1 LESRNQKSKRGVIR
15 KTIRVGRLIKKKM
28 KKIIY
33 SLLSLFTLISCGNN
47 SASIDIPSDL
57 AKNEQVV
64 IYFETFD
71 KVISEYVGMIE
82 ELSEA
87 SKKNQTN
94 QNIGDAMAALSSVAN
109 STIKMAPLLEKLNA
123 LEQEGEIMKGNLTEQ
138 EVKSFVD
145 TYSKMLIR
153 VQEASLKIND

>member
-1 LESRNQKSKRGVIR
+1 
-15 KTIRVGRLIKKKM
+15 M

>member
-1 LESRNQKSKRGVIR
+1 
-15 KTIRVGRLIKKKM
+15 M

-153 VQEASLKIND
+153 VQEASLKINDYPINLILCCTSML